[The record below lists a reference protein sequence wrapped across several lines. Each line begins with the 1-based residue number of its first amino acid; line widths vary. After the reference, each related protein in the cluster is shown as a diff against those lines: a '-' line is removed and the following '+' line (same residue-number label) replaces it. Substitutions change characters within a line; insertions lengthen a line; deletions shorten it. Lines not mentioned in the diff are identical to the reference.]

1 MISTLLYSPVKKLYW
16 ILVKEIRV
24 HPTARVK
31 YNSIY
36 DDQDFNWKQIYLI
49 PQKVTLDTRTRFFQY
64 KLLNYIACTN
74 GVLKK
79 ELSDTSF
86 VRFVK
91 SIKNPSSIC
100 SYTVDSA
107 KKKIGCKLFPGWT
120 VTQILQSLS

>member
-86 VRFVK
+86 CTFCEEYK
-91 SIKNPSSIC
+91 ESLEHLFLHSPF
-100 SYTVDSA
+100 
-107 KKKIGCKLFPGWT
+107 KKKKKKLDANCFLVG
-120 VTQILQSLS
+120 L

>member
-49 PQKVTLDTRTRFFQY
+49 PQKVTLDTRTRF
-64 KLLNYIACTN
+64 LLNYIACTN

-79 ELSDTSF
+79 ELPDTSF
-86 VRFVK
+86 CTFCEEYQE
-91 SIKNPSSIC
+91 SLEHWFLHSPFS
-100 SYTVDSA
+100 